1 MNYQNIGKSVKIFT
15 KNKMKSSFVV
25 IFIALLIFYF
35 LSYVMSN
42 DEFFPFFSDGL
53 LPELMGVCL
62 EFIIILYFI
71 DYIQKKEDMNK
82 KIVSEKR
89 LREIL
94 IFFLR
99 HIDIYLPEDLKINKN
114 YPKKSNG
121 KDEFLYGVHYKR
133 NQKYLDLLIK
143 HFRKNQ
149 LSKSDENKLKNF
161 CEREIATVRCL
172 TPVVA
177 TLDDQNFKSWIRI
190 MFYMD
195 AIIANEYPLEEC
207 MAKIISHMKLFEKA
221 SFDKGWLVKDD

>member
-1 MNYQNIGKSVKIFT
+1 MKIFN
-15 KNKMKSSFVV
+15 KNKMKFSFVV
-25 IFIALLIFYF
+25 IFFVLLLLYFY
-35 LSYVMSN
+35 SYVISN
-42 DEFFPFFSDGL
+42 DNLFPFFSDGL

-62 EFIIILYFI
+62 EFIVILYFI
-71 DYIQKKEDMNK
+71 DYIQKKEDMNR

-99 HIDIYLPEDLKINKN
+99 HIDIYLPEDLKINKH
-114 YPKKSNG
+114 YPKNSND

-133 NQKYLDLLIK
+133 NQKYLDLLINY
-143 HFRKNQ
+143 FMGSQ

-172 TPVVA
+172 TPVVS
-177 TLDDQNFKSWIRI
+177 TLDDQNFKSWLRI
-190 MFYMD
+190 IFYMD
-195 AIIANEYPLEEC
+195 AIIANEYTVEEC
-207 MAKIISHMKLFEKA
+207 MINIISHMKKFENA